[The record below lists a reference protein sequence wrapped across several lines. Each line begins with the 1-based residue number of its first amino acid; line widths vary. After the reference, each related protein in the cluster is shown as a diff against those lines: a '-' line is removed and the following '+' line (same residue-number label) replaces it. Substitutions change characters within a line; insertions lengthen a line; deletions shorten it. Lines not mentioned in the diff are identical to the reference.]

1 MNKTS
6 YLELPIFVLLIVS
19 KLSSTYINISPFIA
33 VIVVGVYFV
42 TNEYKLLLMIFIVQF
57 ISDLHYGLHISNL
70 SVYISYLIMT
80 WMLYKGKRIFSLHRS
95 LILGLYANLIFYVVT
110 NFGHFLAYSDV
121 YSSTSLSD
129 TYYQGLIFGVYLLLS
144 TIIFII
150 VFHTLLA
157 VSRKQLV
164 RSRSTRS

>member
-6 YLELPIFVLLIVS
+6 YLELSIFLLLIVS

-33 VIVVGVYFV
+33 VIVVGSYFV
-42 TNEYKLLLMIFIVQF
+42 ASKYKLLLMILIVQF

-80 WMLYKGKRIFSLHRS
+80 LMLYKGERIFSLYRS
-95 LILGLYANLIFYVVT
+95 LILGIHANIIFYVVSS
-110 NFGHFLAYSDV
+110 FGHFLAYSDV
-121 YSSTSLSD
+121 HSTSILSD

-144 TIIFII
+144 TTIFII

-157 VSRKQLV
+157 ISRKQLV

>member
-6 YLELPIFVLLIVS
+6 YLELSIFVLLIVS
-19 KLSSTYINISPFIA
+19 KLSSIYINISPFIA
-33 VIVVGVYFV
+33 VIVIGAYFV
-42 TNEYKLLLMIFIVQF
+42 ASEYKLLLMIFIVQF

-70 SVYISYLIMT
+70 SVYISYLIIT
-80 WMLYKGKRIFSLHRS
+80 LMLYKSERMFSLYRS
-95 LILGLYANLIFYVVT
+95 LILGLHANLVFYVVS

-121 YSSTSLSD
+121 YSRNSLSD
-129 TYYQGLIFGVYLLLS
+129 AYYQGLIFGVYLLLS